1 MYNLNKLKGRIIE
14 KFGTQGN
21 FAKAMGMSE
30 RTVSLKLDNQVDWKQ
45 SEIVKACELL
55 EIPKEEIADYFFTLK
70 VQQN

>member
-21 FAKAMGMSE
+21 FAKAIGMSE

-70 VQQN
+70 VQ

>member
-21 FAKAMGMSE
+21 FAKAMKMSE
-30 RTVSLKLDNQVDWKQ
+30 RTLSLKLDNQVDWKQ

-70 VQQN
+70 VQ

>member
-21 FAKAMGMSE
+21 FAKAIGVSE
-30 RTVSLKLDNQVDWKQ
+30 RTLSLKLDNRVDWKQ
-45 SEIVKACELL
+45 SEIGKACELL

-70 VQQN
+70 VL

>member
-55 EIPKEEIADYFFTLK
+55 KIPKEEIADYFFTLK
-70 VQQN
+70 VQ

>member
-14 KFGTQGN
+14 KFGTQGS

-30 RTVSLKLDNQVDWKQ
+30 RTLSLKLDNQVDWKQ

-55 EIPKEEIADYFFTLK
+55 EIPKEEIVDYFFTLK
-70 VQQN
+70 VQ

>member
-14 KFGTQGN
+14 KFGTQRN

-30 RTVSLKLDNQVDWKQ
+30 RTLSLKLDNQVDWKQ

-70 VQQN
+70 VQ

>member
-21 FAKAMGMSE
+21 FAKAIGVSE
-30 RTVSLKLDNQVDWKQ
+30 RTLSLKLDYQVDWKQ
-45 SEIVKACELL
+45 YEIGKACELL

-70 VQQN
+70 VQ

>member
-14 KFGTQGN
+14 KFGTQRN

-30 RTVSLKLDNQVDWKQ
+30 RTLSLKLDNQVDWKQ
-45 SEIVKACELL
+45 SEIGKACELL

-70 VQQN
+70 VQ

>member
-14 KFGTQGN
+14 KFGTQGS
-21 FAKAMGMSE
+21 FAKAMGTSE
-30 RTVSLKLDNQVDWKQ
+30 RTLSLKLDNQVDWKQ

-70 VQQN
+70 VQ

>member
-21 FAKAMGMSE
+21 FAKVMGMSE

-45 SEIVKACELL
+45 SEIVRACELL

-70 VQQN
+70 VQ